1 MAAGGTPAGQ
11 PPGTAALRFAARA
24 EASDTKSQNY
34 TVSVLVARLI
44 PSLPDCENPYQMN
57 LTINGET
64 RILAPA
70 ETLSALVEQ
79 LGMKS
84 DRVAIELNREI
95 VPREQWAQT
104 PLKDGDR
111 LEIVHFV
118 GGGSGPQS
126 SGLKAQGQ
134 EARAYAASP

>member
-1 MAAGGTPAGQ
+1 
-11 PPGTAALRFAARA
+11 
-24 EASDTKSQNY
+24 
-34 TVSVLVARLI
+34 
-44 PSLPDCENPYQMN
+44 MN
-57 LTINGET
+57 LTINGESRT
-64 RILAPA
+64 LPA
-70 ETLSALVEQ
+70 GTLGALVEQ

-118 GGGSGPQS
+118 GGGCVS
-126 SGLKAQGQ
+126 
-134 EARAYAASP
+134 ARR